1 MLEMINLTCS
11 LLRRVS
17 RSCYS
22 LPSFSQDRVVVGV
35 SGSGETSSAQDI
47 EMNDY
52 RPAVCTDYRPVVHTR
67 PKPKHKQHARGIIYQ
82 RKQKARDKINAP
94 GSPAKRSSALT
105 TFIPDPPSVD
115 PTNTS
120 QLMLLANSAQMM
132 AILLQQDGQ
141 WIDVREFRRDAIIEA
156 IAQVQLSNPD
166 QEWFLYNKDGRGIA
180 LEDCPT
186 HEDDFIYLDTD
197 SSGFPA
203 VYIL

>member
-1 MLEMINLTCS
+1 MINLTCS

-22 LPSFSQDRVVVGV
+22 LPSLSQDRAAAGV
-35 SGSGETSSAQDI
+35 SGSGETSSAQDT

-52 RPAVCTDYRPVVHTR
+52 RPVVRTR
-67 PKPKHKQHARGIIYQ
+67 PKPKRKRHARGIIYQ
-82 RKQKARDKINAP
+82 RKQKARDKINASR
-94 GSPAKRSSALT
+94 SPAKRSSALT
-105 TFIPDPPSVD
+105 TFIPDSPSVD

-132 AILLQQDGQ
+132 AILLRQDGQ
-141 WIDVREFRRDAIIEA
+141 WIDVGEFRRDAITEA
-156 IAQVQLSNPD
+156 IAQVRRSNPD
-166 QEWFLYNKDGRGIA
+166 REWFLYNKDGRGIA

-186 HEDDFIYLDTD
+186 HEDDFICLDTD